1 MTSAGRGAHIAPAVS
16 SSAWPRR
23 ALLSLTALS
32 LVASAFSGSAYAAP
46 GAELRADAGYPA
58 SRSAKLTAASD
69 SQGDEGA
76 SSNDVNDPSSTPERP
91 ADSQPLAP
99 RAGEDEGE
107 SSSQSN
113 GEEAPRESQ
122 GAEADTPE
130 GPAAE
135 QPLSEPEAAPL
146 LAPPANEG
154 GIKLEVQAQAQG
166 HKGVNE
172 QITRDHLVKGDAIR
186 YGSTTAGN
194 VGRNGDFLISNDGGT
209 KDATAFV
216 GQGQMVYSA
225 HGAQAS
231 CRNQFWP
238 FGCWGRWNLDLGTEE
253 GKLNLQAK
261 SAVGFAPRDPGSVP
275 VGEKFNLGYFV
286 HVNNSVRALHGR
298 FQANL
303 NIRLKLAGQ
312 EKDLSFPWQLHETAN
327 DPSGYQ
333 WNGSSDDIL
342 EFTSTLAP
350 TTFESNGHRY
360 TLKIE
365 GFTPTASG
373 QCPAWPN
380 DQSQVENKF
389 ITKENAI
396 TYGCLWASLVQVR
409 PVTIVKQVE
418 FAPGIADS
426 GEHSF
431 SYTVSGPLAELWN
444 KTFTLQPSAQK
455 RAEKKAEAGYN
466 TGAEL
471 TITENTLPAGWS
483 VKSLQCLDGKNQP
496 IKGATINGATL
507 TIPAG
512 LQETDP
518 QSIPITCTYTNLYA
532 PTATLTLKKT
542 LEEGSDKEWAK
553 KAEATDWLLS
563 ATRVDGPLSA
573 EAIGAGASQPQPATS
588 LEGVTASHEVTG
600 IEVLAGAYSLAEKPK
615 TITGGLPEAAYK
627 AKGWTCEDAPVNE
640 KGEVRLEAGKT
651 YTCTVTNA
659 LRTSALEWTKT
670 DEAGRALN
678 GSTWKL
684 SRTSAPEVAE
694 IPVTP
699 GKDGAFKVDGLP
711 MGAYRLTETAAPAG
725 FRKLA
730 APVDI
735 TIDEDGKV
743 RGLPEDGK
751 IRNAALQTPVLPLTG
766 GAGSD
771 AFLIAGSALLILCA
785 GALWIAQRRRK
796 HRDA

>member
-1 MTSAGRGAHIAPAVS
+1 MTSAGRGARIAPAVS

-46 GAELRADAGYPA
+46 GAELRAHAGSAA
-58 SRSAKLTAASD
+58 SRSAMLTAVSD

-99 RAGEDEGE
+99 RAGEGEGE
-107 SSSQSN
+107 SSSQSS

-122 GAEADTPE
+122 GAEADGPE

-146 LAPPANEG
+146 LAPPADAA
-154 GIKLEVQAQAQG
+154 GIKLEVQAQAKG

-172 QITRDHLVKGDAIR
+172 QITSERFVKGDAIR

-209 KDATAFV
+209 EDATAFV
-216 GQGQMVYSA
+216 GQGKMVYSA
-225 HGAQAS
+225 HGAQSS

-238 FGCWGRWNLDLGTEE
+238 FRCWGGWALDLGTEE

-286 HVNNSVRALHGR
+286 HVNNSVRALHGW
-298 FQANL
+298 FEANL

-342 EFTSTLAP
+342 KFTSTLHP
-350 TTFESNGHRY
+350 TTFESDGHHY

-365 GFTPTASG
+365 GFTPVDSG
-373 QCPAWPN
+373 QCPERLTDASAVK
-380 DQSQVENKF
+380 DKF
-389 ITKENAI
+389 ITKENAV

-426 GEHSF
+426 DEHSF
-431 SYTVSGPLAELWN
+431 SYTVSGPLASLWKN
-444 KTFTLQPSAQK
+444 SFTLQPSVQK
-455 RAEKKAEAGYN
+455 RAEKKVEAGYN

-471 TITENTLPAGWS
+471 TITENNLPAGWS
-483 VKSLQCLDGKNQP
+483 VKSLQCLDGKNQA
-496 IKGATINGATL
+496 IKGATINGPTL

-532 PTATLTLKKT
+532 PTAILTLKKA

-563 ATRVDGPLSA
+563 ATRVDGPLNA
-573 EAIGAGASQPQPATS
+573 EAISMGASKPQPATS
-588 LEGVTASHEVTG
+588 LEGVTDSEKVTG
-600 IEVLAGAYSLAEKPK
+600 IEVLAGTYALAEKPK

-627 AKGWTCEDAPVNE
+627 AKGWTCEGGDVNE

-684 SRTSAPEVAE
+684 SRTSSPEVAE
-694 IPVTP
+694 IPVIP

-711 MGAYRLTETAAPAG
+711 MGAYRLAETAAPAG

-730 APVDI
+730 APIDI